1 MIPCVDAA
9 RSVISQSPPTPEP
22 SPAPPSD
29 PSVPFSS
36 SRASVS
42 LDALRGSAA
51 LLVAIG
57 HLRSAFFVNL
67 GQLTSHK
74 PLWFGVYAL
83 TSLGHQAVIVFFVL
97 SGYLVGG
104 SVIRALHND
113 EWSWSRYFTHRLVR
127 LWLVLL
133 PALVLGFAWDQAGL
147 HSHAAPLVY
156 SGQGWNHTDRD
167 VADTST
173 AGVLLAN
180 LGFLQSI
187 YFPTFG
193 SNAALWSLA
202 NEWWYY
208 VLFPLLACAFALWRA
223 RRGALLIGVYGLLIV
238 ATCVLIGTS
247 ILVLFPAWLLG
258 ALLHFLPP
266 RRAALRGWPLAGSV
280 LLYGFIL
287 ALFALLYF
295 RGAGALGDNLLGIV
309 TALFVWLLLADRA

>member
-1 MIPCVDAA
+1 MRLSYHFALVVA
-9 RSVISQSPPTPEP
+9 RAVISQSPPTPAPSP
-22 SPAPPSD
+22 SPAPPFD

-42 LDALRGSAA
+42 LDGLRGSAA

-67 GQLTSHK
+67 GELTSHK
-74 PLWFGVYAL
+74 ALWFGVYAL

-104 SVIRALHND
+104 SVIRALRNE

-133 PALVLGFAWDQAGL
+133 PALLLGLAWDQAGL

-167 VADTST
+167 VADTAT

-180 LGFLQSI
+180 LAFRSRSIFRPSARMRHCGVSRTSGGTTCCFLCS
-187 YFPTFG
+187 PVRSCCG
-193 SNAALWSLA
+193 A
-202 NEWWYY
+202 
-208 VLFPLLACAFALWRA
+208 
-223 RRGALLIGVYGLLIV
+223 RGA
-238 ATCVLIGTS
+238 AR
-247 ILVLFPAWLLG
+247 F
-258 ALLHFLPP
+258 
-266 RRAALRGWPLAGSV
+266 
-280 LLYGFIL
+280 
-287 ALFALLYF
+287 
-295 RGAGALGDNLLGIV
+295 
-309 TALFVWLLLADRA
+309 